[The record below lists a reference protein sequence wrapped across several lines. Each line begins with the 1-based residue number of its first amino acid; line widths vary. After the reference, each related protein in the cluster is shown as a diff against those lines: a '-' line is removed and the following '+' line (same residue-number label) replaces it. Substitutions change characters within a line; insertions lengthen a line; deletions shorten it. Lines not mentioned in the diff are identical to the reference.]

1 MRKTYRKGNFRE
13 INEQIIVVGF
23 IFIVFVIIGTYLN
36 KMWPNYQNNIMDNLN
51 PVIEYYNLSSG
62 TKDAVISNLKNDF
75 IFMGSI
81 SIFTLLVITFPII
94 LIIFMLKGLSI
105 GYTINSAI
113 LALKLKGS
121 KMILITLFKNLII
134 IPGTIILILISLNY
148 LKEVIYELKNG
159 KRDNILFLGKRYLL
173 NAIIVLAITVSLQL
187 ILNTISIG
195 IIKFL
200 VR

>member
-23 IFIVFVIIGTYLN
+23 IFVVFVILGSFLN
-36 KMWPNYQNNIMDNLN
+36 KIWPVHQNNIMDNIN
-51 PVIEYYNLSSG
+51 PVIEYYNLSPG

-75 IFMGSI
+75 IFMSSI

-121 KMILITLFKNLII
+121 KMILIVLLKNLII
-134 IPGTIILILISLNY
+134 IPGAIILILISLNY
-148 LKEVIYELKNG
+148 LKEVIYELKKG